1 VKLDLLAFKAYIE
14 TQELISTGEF
24 IMQSEIPL
32 NEIIEDLQ
40 GIEPKILEY
49 EKKYRLLSPYFH
61 KLYKAGKLEEHWDFQ
76 NWAGLYEIKL
86 DRIAEYKQRLAEVL
100 SALPLV
106 DTVEED
112 FLVHV

>member
-1 VKLDLLAFKAYIE
+1 MSNE
-14 TQELISTGEF
+14 IS
-24 IMQSEIPL
+24 L

-40 GIEPKILEY
+40 AIEPKILEY
-49 EKKYRLLSPYFH
+49 EKKYKLLSPYFH

-86 DRIAEYKQRLAEVL
+86 DRLSEYKQRLSEVL
-100 SALPLV
+100 PDLPLV
-106 DTVEED
+106 DAVEED

>member
-1 VKLDLLAFKAYIE
+1 MNA
-14 TQELISTGEF
+14 
-24 IMQSEIPL
+24 EIPL
-32 NEIIEDLQ
+32 IEIIEDLQ

-49 EKKYRLLSPYFH
+49 EKKYRLLSPYFY

-86 DRIAEYKQRLAEVL
+86 DRLAEYKQRLAEVL
-100 SALPLV
+100 PALPLV

>member
-1 VKLDLLAFKAYIE
+1 MNAEISL
-14 TQELISTGEF
+14 TEL
-24 IMQSEIPL
+24 
-32 NEIIEDLQ
+32 IEDLQ

-86 DRIAEYKQRLAEVL
+86 DRLAEYKQRLAEVL
-100 SALPLV
+100 SELPLV
-106 DTVEED
+106 DVVEDD